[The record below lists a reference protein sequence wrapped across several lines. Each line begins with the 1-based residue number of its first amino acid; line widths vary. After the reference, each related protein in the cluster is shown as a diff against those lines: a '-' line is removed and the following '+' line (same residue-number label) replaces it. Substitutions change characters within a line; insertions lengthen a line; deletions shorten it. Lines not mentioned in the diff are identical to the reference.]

1 MVVSDIGPE
10 LREKPGAHAGGAAE
24 AILRGDVEDLLDKPT
39 LVTRMALIPAGSKEQ
54 GQL

>member
-1 MVVSDIGPE
+1 MSFIHDAE
-10 LREKPGAHAGGAAE
+10 DLGAHAVGAAE

-39 LVTRMALIPAGSKEQ
+39 LVTRMSPIPVGAEEQ